1 MSKIE
6 KYKKA
11 FKKIEDSFLGAYE
24 LFDSSEQRIFDI
36 GQIFGEFEQIKEEL
50 ENEPD
55 TETDDRAEFGEV

>member
-11 FKKIEDSFLGAYE
+11 FKKIEDSFLGVYE
-24 LFDSSEQRIFDI
+24 LLDSTEQRIFDI

-50 ENEPD
+50 ENEPND
-55 TETDDRAEFGEV
+55 ETDD